1 MDMPAARATHG
12 DHMTRGRHHGDAM
25 ALVVAARCGVA
36 LVRKS
41 DIFLVGLRL
50 LRGDVTPH
58 LFEVEILVA
67 QKKKRKS

>member
-1 MDMPAARATHG
+1 
-12 DHMTRGRHHGDAM
+12 M

-41 DIFLVGLRL
+41 GIFLVGLRL

-67 QKKKRKS
+67 QKKRERAKEFYRNDRWDWELLKMHLFTYME